1 MAIAF
6 FTLLERKI
14 LGLSQARKGPNKVAF
29 LGLLQPFSDAIKLFS
44 KEMSYMAYSNK
55 ILFYFSPVT
64 SLFLMLIVW
73 LSLPFGSNPVS
84 LQFRFIF
91 LLIVLGL
98 GLYPLLIS
106 GWSSNRKY
114 ALLGSLRGAAQ
125 TISYEIRLALLLMS
139 VIIICQSPTLYKLAF
154 NKESLSAFLILT
166 PVFFLWLI
174 SCVAETNRTPFDFSE
189 GESEL
194 VSGFNVEYS
203 SFGFALI
210 FIAEY
215 GMILFFSM
223 LTSRLFFCG
232 VHSLRTLLWGC
243 GLSFWWV
250 WIRTTYPRY
259 RYDKLINL
267 AWKSFLPLS
276 LGFVAYFI
284 SVNCDSGRI
293 VHWS

>member
-6 FTLLERKI
+6 FTLLERKV

-73 LSLPFGSNPVS
+73 LSLPFGSNPIS

-154 NKESLSAFLILT
+154 NKESLSVFLILT
-166 PVFFLWLI
+166 PVFFL
-174 SCVAETNRTPFDFSE
+174 
-189 GESEL
+189 
-194 VSGFNVEYS
+194 
-203 SFGFALI
+203 
-210 FIAEY
+210 
-215 GMILFFSM
+215 
-223 LTSRLFFCG
+223 
-232 VHSLRTLLWGC
+232 
-243 GLSFWWV
+243 
-250 WIRTTYPRY
+250 
-259 RYDKLINL
+259 
-267 AWKSFLPLS
+267 
-276 LGFVAYFI
+276 
-284 SVNCDSGRI
+284 
-293 VHWS
+293 